1 MLAKII
7 IYFDII
13 IFLFIV
19 FKTFIKK
26 FKSNI

>member
-19 FKTFIKK
+19 FKMFIKK